1 MLTNDIKTT
10 THSSIASRRRY
21 STSNQFTNYPTPTLL
36 FHMTTTTTTTNP
48 SSSDSFVLY
57 YDHAGH
63 LAPLSQCFHA
73 TASRCLS
80 SLSGKHPPTTTTLVD
95 SAYCPQCLLFHDA
108 ATAAS
113 YPFCTT
119 CHKCPL
125 CQSVASVAMEHANAS
140 TDANTNTTVLFKCG
154 YCSWTSKECQ
164 LTVRMDDILTGHDN
178 ATGELNDKN
187 QTNKT
192 LLKAQEELILLLK
205 SRKTELESESTH
217 HYNTMLNAL
226 EKMALE
232 KEKSKA
238 KTTATNTYSSEHK
251 RQLYGPWSLQSLEA
265 TIQKTRHDMVARK
278 QTIIGGQ
285 PLTLVQSTMEQT
297 MDESLSTI
305 TTTTLLLQATASTD
319 ISGLL
324 PLPMP
329 LRPRLSRKCRAE
341 IRNERPG
348 ILVKPKL
355 NPLEGDSSL
364 KTGHG
369 QWWKKDA
376 SAIHVIPKVAIVK
389 TIQGMNATTGNTAA
403 TTTTT
408 TTTILVKVTNPT
420 LGVVKLRLGPSTT
433 ERAETAVANNE
444 EWANV
449 LVDSLSGRTVDID
462 ISGTTTPCIAFE
474 PTKMATLEPVEDS
487 FLGIQST
494 QEPSVIRD
502 FVTSGKTQLVAT
514 QADTAWFEV
523 VADGTATSETIV
535 VIISLQIQVGDG
547 SWESSLIAK
556 NTTARDGDKIDFCTF
571 DVVLVNTK

>member
-1 MLTNDIKTT
+1 MASPDPKIIDLLNAKTEGDAPFTSLEYFPPRSEEGVANLYSRMERMKTT
-10 THSSIASRRRY
+10 LHPLFTDVTWGAGGSTADLSLRIAQHAHETGHVCNLHLTCTNL
-21 STSNQFTNYPTPTLL
+21 TS
-36 FHMTTTTTTTNP
+36 TTTTTTTNP

-125 CQSVASVAMEHANAS
+125 CQSVASVAMEHSNAS

-238 KTTATNTYSSEHK
+238 KTTATNTYSSEQK

-408 TTTILVKVTNPT
+408 TAAAA
-420 LGVVKLRLGPSTT
+420 
-433 ERAETAVANNE
+433 ER
-444 EWANV
+444 
-449 LVDSLSGRTVDID
+449 
-462 ISGTTTPCIAFE
+462 TTPFH
-474 PTKMATLEPVEDS
+474 LHG
-487 FLGIQST
+487 L
-494 QEPSVIRD
+494 
-502 FVTSGKTQLVAT
+502 
-514 QADTAWFEV
+514 
-523 VADGTATSETIV
+523 
-535 VIISLQIQVGDG
+535 
-547 SWESSLIAK
+547 
-556 NTTARDGDKIDFCTF
+556 AR
-571 DVVLVNTK
+571 